1 MKNILLA
8 LAALII
14 IAGGVFYFV
23 SSQGGSEVSYERP
36 EATST
41 ETVDVTPVATTT
53 TAATSTT
60 ETPEDGPI
68 TTIGTSVGGTDI
80 KAYHFGSGDREL
92 LLIGGMHGGY
102 SWNTAALAYEL
113 IDWFTKEPQV
123 IPDDVRVT
131 IIPVLNPDGLTKVTK
146 ATSSFT
152 AKDVTGTEALR
163 TEARF
168 NAHTVD
174 LNRNFDCEWKSSGTW
189 QNRTV
194 SGGATPFS
202 EPESA
207 ALRDYVTAHEPS
219 AAIVWY
225 SAAGGVYASRCGDA
239 TMPATLTLTNR
250 FATAAGYT
258 AHEEFDYYEITGD
271 AVNWLAK
278 EEIPAISVLLT
289 SHDAT
294 EFTKNQA
301 GVKAVLDGLAR

>member
-14 IAGGVFYFV
+14 IAGGVFYLIR
-23 SSQGGSEVSYERP
+23 SQNDTDVSYERP
-36 EATST
+36 ETTVPEVTTPT
-41 ETVDVTPVATTT
+41 EVATTT
-53 TAATSTT
+53 ASTT
-60 ETPEDGPI
+60 TVTEEPKDEPV
-68 TTIGTSVGGTDI
+68 TTIGTSVKGTDI
-80 KAYHFGSGDREL
+80 KAYHFGTGDREL
-92 LLIGGMHGGY
+92 LLVGGMHGGY

-113 IDWFTKEPQV
+113 IEWFTKNPKV

-131 IIPVLNPDGLTKVTK
+131 VIPVLNPDGLAAVTK

-152 AKDVTGTEALR
+152 AKDITGTEAAR
-163 TEARF
+163 TAARF

-194 SGGATPFS
+194 SGGSAPFS
-202 EPESA
+202 EPETA
-207 ALRDYVTAHEPS
+207 ALRDYVMKHEPS
-219 AAIVWY
+219 AAIIWY
-225 SAAGGVYASRCGDA
+225 SAAGGVYASRCGD
-239 TMPATLTLTNR
+239 TTLPATLTLTNR
-250 FATAAGYT
+250 FATAAKYT

-289 SHDAT
+289 THDAT
-294 EFTKNQA
+294 EFAKNQA
-301 GVKAVLDGLAR
+301 GVAAVLEGLAR